1 MIKNEGEG
9 ARREGKHEQRLG
21 VTQPGFVTWFT
32 AFKEG
37 GLENQRQEPQ
47 AMKDPARS
55 HPDPR
60 PGTLGF
66 CPER

>member
-37 GLENQRQEPQ
+37 GAGESEAGTASNE
-47 AMKDPARS
+47 RS
-55 HPDPR
+55 
-60 PGTLGF
+60 
-66 CPER
+66 C